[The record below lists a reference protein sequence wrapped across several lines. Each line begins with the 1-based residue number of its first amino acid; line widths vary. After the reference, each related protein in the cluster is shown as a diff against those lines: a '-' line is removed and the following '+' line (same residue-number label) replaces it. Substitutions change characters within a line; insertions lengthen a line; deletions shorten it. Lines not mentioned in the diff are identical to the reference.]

1 MSLLIIVMIGLISYI
16 HHFQLFQNKDHFTLK
31 RQSVILN
38 LLIKYFEK
46 TNTNNEK
53 TDKFSPINCR

>member
-1 MSLLIIVMIGLISYI
+1 MIGLISYI